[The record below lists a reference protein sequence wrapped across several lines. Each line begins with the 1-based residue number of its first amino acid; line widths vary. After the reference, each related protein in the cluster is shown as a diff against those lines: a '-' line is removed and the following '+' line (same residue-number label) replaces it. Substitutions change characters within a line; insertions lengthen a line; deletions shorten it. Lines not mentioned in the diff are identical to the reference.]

1 MMSTRSQPT
10 SGLVESVNVGT
21 PRLVPT
27 NGHSVLTAIWKR
39 PIQGPVA
46 LRGVNLRGDFNPQG
60 FARAFVRA
68 PGRTIRAS
76 IDCQAALRSA
86 RRVAEGLR

>member
-1 MMSTRSQPT
+1 
-10 SGLVESVNVGT
+10 VNV
-21 PRLVPT
+21 
-27 NGHSVLTAIWKR
+27 
-39 PIQGPVA
+39 
-46 LRGVNLRGDFNPQG
+46 RGDFNPRG

-76 IDCQAALRSA
+76 IDCLAALRSA